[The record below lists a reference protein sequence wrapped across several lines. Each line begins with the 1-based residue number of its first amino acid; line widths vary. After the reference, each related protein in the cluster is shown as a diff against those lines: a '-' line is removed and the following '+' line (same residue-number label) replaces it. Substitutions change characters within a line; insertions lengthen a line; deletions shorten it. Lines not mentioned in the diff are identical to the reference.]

1 MTWPTAI
8 LFDLDGTL
16 VDSAPDIADAL
27 NLLLGEQGVEQHSL
41 EAVTKMIGGG
51 VPLLIERALKARG
64 QSTEESRIDE
74 LKTRFLEI
82 YAPRAAEKT
91 QLFPGVLDVLEA
103 YHGEGVQLGVC
114 TNKPE
119 AVTRMMLESLGLKH
133 LFGVLIGGDTLPVK
147 KPDPAPLLAA
157 LNHLDCDASQ
167 AVMVG
172 DSFTDADAAGA
183 AAILVILVTFGYTQT
198 PVHELHND
206 GLVDSFTQLPEAI
219 KSLRNRQE

>member
-16 VDSAPDIADAL
+16 VDSAPDIVDAL
-27 NLLLGEQGVEQHSL
+27 NILLSEQGVEHQSL

-64 QSTEESRIDE
+64 QSTEENRIDE
-74 LKTRFLEI
+74 LKTRFVEI

-91 QLFPGVLDVLEA
+91 KLFPGVLDVLEA
-103 YHGEGVQLGVC
+103 YHGDGVKLGVC

-119 AVTRMMLESLGLKH
+119 AVTLMMLEALNLKH
-133 LFGVLIGGDTLPVK
+133 LFSVVIGGDTLPVK

-157 LNHLDCDASQ
+157 LKHLECDASQ

-183 AAILVILVTFGYTQT
+183 AAIPVILVTFGYTQT
-198 PVHELHND
+198 PAHELHHD

-219 KSLRNRQE
+219 KSLGNRRE